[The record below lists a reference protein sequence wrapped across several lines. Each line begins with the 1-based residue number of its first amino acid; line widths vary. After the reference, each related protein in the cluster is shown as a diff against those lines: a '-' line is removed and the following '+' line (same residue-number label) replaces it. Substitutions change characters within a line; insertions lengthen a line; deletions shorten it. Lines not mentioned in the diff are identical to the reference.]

1 MLVGSARTL
10 IFMRFTAFHWRSA
23 FIFHAPI
30 KSVYASDIESSV
42 KQMQCCDIRQG
53 FMEYA
58 GNMSFTNLKD
68 SLYKNGYTGNHSG
81 NH

>member
-1 MLVGSARTL
+1 
-10 IFMRFTAFHWRSA
+10 
-23 FIFHAPI
+23 
-30 KSVYASDIESSV
+30 
-42 KQMQCCDIRQG
+42 
-53 FMEYA
+53 MEYA